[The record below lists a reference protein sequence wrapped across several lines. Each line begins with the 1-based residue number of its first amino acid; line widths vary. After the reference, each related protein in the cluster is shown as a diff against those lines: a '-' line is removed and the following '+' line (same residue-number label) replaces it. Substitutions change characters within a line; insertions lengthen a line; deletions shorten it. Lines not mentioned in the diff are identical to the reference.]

1 MVTFTEQIL
10 NGKLNFLCSVHKDK
24 KVASGPKIDPCGI
37 SKFEYKIEEQLEL
50 ICTKWVWFDK

>member
-37 SKFEYKIEEQLEL
+37 SKFEYKIEEQLEQ
-50 ICTKWVWFDK
+50 FA